1 MPSLLRARTEIADV
15 EVFTHSPATPTTACE
30 WWRRSCIGFTS
41 GGMWEVRSR
50 RGHAVLGPGRLL
62 VGARA
67 AEHECRHPVG
77 PRDRV
82 LCVSFRRDI
91 DAGAELSLRS

>member
-15 EVFTHSPATPTTACE
+15 EVLTHSPATATTACE

-50 RGHAVLGPGRLL
+50 LTHPEDGANQSQRVTFSAISGRMDTTTGRRRPRNRW
-62 VGARA
+62 GA
-67 AEHECRHPVG
+67 
-77 PRDRV
+77 
-82 LCVSFRRDI
+82 
-91 DAGAELSLRS
+91 